1 MTRLRVPDRVAVC
14 RIDDVLY
21 VAAVPDGPIHVLHG
35 VAALIW
41 EESLAGSRGDLV
53 ARVAAATDAS
63 AEEVAKDVDV
73 FVDGLL
79 ERGLL
84 IELG

>member
-1 MTRLRVPDRVAVC
+1 MTQLRVPDRVAVC

-21 VAAVPDGPIHVLHG
+21 VAALPSGPIHVLNG

-41 EESLAGSRGDLV
+41 EESLAGSRGDLA

-63 AEEVAKDVDV
+63 AEEVAGDVAV

-84 IELG
+84 IEVG